1 LAAAHDRDERSA
13 IPASVS
19 SVSGFALVPFE
30 ARRASPLT
38 RAPGGDKPM
47 SASDSM
53 VLPLPDSPTRPS
65 DSPGGMPSETPFTG
79 FTEPAAVGNSTVSS
93 RSCNTSP
100 ARESYPERY
109 TFSKICR
116 RML

>member
-1 LAAAHDRDERSA
+1 LRSCLE
-13 IPASVS
+13 AS
-19 SVSGFALVPFE
+19 
-30 ARRASPLT
+30 RASPLT
-38 RAPGGDKPM
+38 RAPGGNKPM

-53 VLPLPDSPTRPS
+53 VLPLPDSPMRPS

-79 FTEPAAVGNSTVSS
+79 FTLPAAVGNSTVSS
-93 RSCNTSP
+93 RSCNNSP
-100 ARESYPERY
+100 TRESYRERY